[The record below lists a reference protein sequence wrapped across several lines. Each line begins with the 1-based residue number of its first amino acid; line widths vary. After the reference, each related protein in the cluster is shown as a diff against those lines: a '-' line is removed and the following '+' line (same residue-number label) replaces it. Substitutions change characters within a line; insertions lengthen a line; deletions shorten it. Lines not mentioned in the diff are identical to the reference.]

1 MSIEMKNKILKNC
14 AELFYKYGIKSITV
28 DDISSNT
35 GISKKTFY
43 EYFENKNDVV
53 KAITNQFINKI
64 KVFNKEIVEEKTD
77 VFYKLMK
84 IYKKML
90 SQFNSCNPSFIY
102 DIKKFYPDVYELF
115 IEFSDKELNFLI
127 INLIK
132 QGKTE
137 GLFRE
142 NIDEN
147 IIYKL
152 HINRMNAV
160 IEGSL
165 LPEKSIANPIFFEFV
180 VIGLI
185 GITTIKGHEIL
196 ENKLNEYKNEKNF

>member
-1 MSIEMKNKILKNC
+1 M
-14 AELFYKYGIKSITV
+14 
-28 DDISSNT
+28 
-35 GISKKTFY
+35 
-43 EYFENKNDVV
+43 
-53 KAITNQFINKI
+53 
-64 KVFNKEIVEEKTD
+64 
-77 VFYKLMK
+77 
-84 IYKKML
+84 
-90 SQFNSCNPSFIY
+90 
-102 DIKKFYPDVYELF
+102 
-115 IEFSDKELNFLI
+115 NFLI
-127 INLIK
+127 TNLIK

-152 HINRMNAV
+152 HINRVKAV

-165 LPEKSIANPIFFEFV
+165 LQEKSIANPIFFEFV